1 MGATTPPPLP
11 DQVIP
16 NSATA
21 RLIAAVQAGVGAAN
35 FPRVVPG
42 TPRVG
47 SGYVNFIAGD
57 HGSLLSPTASLPATQ
72 EMQTETVIFTAGNPT
87 VPIPAGTIV
96 AGAATA
102 VPVQP

>member
-1 MGATTPPPLP
+1 MVGATTPPPLP

-16 NSATA
+16 NSATQ
-21 RLIAAVQAGVGAAN
+21 RLITAVQNALGAAN

-57 HGSLLSPTASLPATQ
+57 HGSLLSPAASLPATT
-72 EMQTETVIFTAGNPT
+72 EMQTETVIFNAGYP
-87 VPIPAGTIV
+87 VGPIPPGTIV
-96 AGAATA
+96 GF
-102 VPVQP
+102 